1 MISKKIYNLIS
12 PFVIPFS
19 MPFDRKTYVIP
30 DGTVFDGEVI
40 KVDGDAVIGNSCSV
54 DFGIEAERFFA
65 GERVKVKGNIKT
77 KGDVRI
83 DLFSSI
89 EGDII
94 CGGNAYIGE
103 GTSIHGKLSLKGD
116 LDVGDNVEI
125 TEGFEAKGW
134 INIRSPIPFIIY
146 VFLYLIELLKRGHSE
161 EVERILQEMEK
172 DEMISISEKYLFLPN
187 ASVIGNEGIIQGSLQ
202 IGKNCKVKGNY
213 KIKGNAFVGEDSTL
227 IGSLKCS
234 GNIILERKAIV
245 EGNVEGN
252 EIIIKKGCTIGGDV
266 RGRKIEMQ
274 KDATIGGIIK
284 ATDGITFFDEKKKRM
299 QKKVE
304 RFAEKAD
311 VVDEV
316 AELL

>member
-1 MISKKIYNLIS
+1 MAFN
-12 PFVIPFS
+12 
-19 MPFDRKTYVIP
+19 RKTFVIP
-30 DGTVFDGEVI
+30 DGTIFDGKTI
-40 KVDGDAVIGNSCSV
+40 KVDGDAIIGNSCSV
-54 DFGIEAERFFA
+54 DFGIEADRFFA
-65 GERVKVKGNIKT
+65 GERAKVKGNIKT
-77 KGDVRI
+77 NGDVRI
-83 DLFSSI
+83 DLFSFI

-161 EVERILQEMEK
+161 EVERILQELDK
-172 DEMISISEKYLFLPN
+172 DEMIAISEKYLFLPN
-187 ASVIGNEGIIQGSLQ
+187 ASIIGSEGIIQGSLHV
-202 IGKNCKVKGNY
+202 GKKCKILGNY
-213 KIKGNAFVGEDSTL
+213 KIKGNAFVDEESVI

-234 GNIILERKAIV
+234 GNIVMEKSVKI
-245 EGNVEGN
+245 EGNIEG
-252 EIIIKKGCTIGGDV
+252 EDITIKKLCTIGGNV
-266 RGRKIEMQ
+266 IGKKIEMG
-274 KDATIGGIIK
+274 KDASVGGIIK
-284 ATDGITFFDEKKKRM
+284 APDGIKFFDEKKKKM
-299 QKKVE
+299 KKKVE
-304 RFAEKAD
+304 RFIEKVD